1 MAILGLPGVK
11 KDEIW
16 VGRGLRD
23 TRSPPE
29 AFCGPRGGWYWGAL
43 RRRRPC
49 AAELAGA
56 ARSGFSRGY
65 GLTILAQKGPE
76 EVWKLTELGNGGS

>member
-1 MAILGLPGVK
+1 M
-11 KDEIW
+11 
-16 VGRGLRD
+16 
-23 TRSPPE
+23 
-29 AFCGPRGGWYWGAL
+29 WGAL

-49 AAELAGA
+49 VAELAGT
-56 ARSGFSRGY
+56 ARLGFSRGY